1 MWRIAIIGFLA
12 LTLAG
17 CEMIGLVGPIVNI
30 GVFWMNREAHKYYNT
45 DLDQMETSVRAA
57 LAELEMPIEDEFMEG
72 ESMVFKCDVNDRF
85 RITLNPVRDNV
96 TKLSILVNT
105 LGDKPYAEMIYRHV
119 DDQDGVIQFVTVEE
133 LNTALEERPRRRR

>member
-17 CEMIGLVGPIVNI
+17 CEMIGIVGPIVNI

-45 DLDQMETSVRAA
+45 DMDKMEVSVRAV
-57 LAELEMPIEDEFMEG
+57 LDELEMPIEEEYMDG
-72 ESMVFKCDVNDRF
+72 QIKVFKCDVNDRF
-85 RITLNPVRDNV
+85 RISLNPVRNNV

-119 DDQDGVIQFVTVEE
+119 DNQDGVIQFVSVEE
-133 LNTALEERPRRRR
+133 LNTALEERPRRR